1 MLKSKPIVSFTLFGF
16 NLKYYVGAVENARSI
31 QTLMPE
37 WEMRVYYRSDYILP
51 EYINILAELN
61 VKLINLVDVSLGSVD
76 TAHCP
81 FFWRFLSFLEDTPS
95 IVRDL
100 DSRISYREIQ
110 YINNWLNSKK
120 DYFIIRDHPWHSPV
134 PSGLFGIRRKI
145 KAFEDHFVSF
155 INSNELVWGTDQTV
169 LQFYMNDISKEDIYY
184 CGYDYRDNYI
194 PRDDKNFFIGMQI
207 DEHNNPLEPSAIQ
220 ALNYLK
226 DLNI

>member
-1 MLKSKPIVSFTLFGF
+1 MLKSKPIVSFTLFGS

-37 WEMRVYYRSDYILP
+37 WEMRIYYRSDNILP

-61 VKLINLVDVSLGSVD
+61 VKLINLIDISLGNVD

-100 DSRISYREIQ
+100 DSRISHREIQ
-110 YINNWLNSKK
+110 YINSWLNSKK

-145 KAFEDHFVSF
+145 KAFENHFVSF

-169 LQFYMNDISKEDIYY
+169 LQLYINDINKEDIYY
-184 CGYDYRDNYI
+184 CGYDHRDNYI
-194 PRDDKNFFIGMQI
+194 PRDDTNFFIGMQI
-207 DEHNNPLEPSAIQ
+207 DEHNNPLVPSAIQ